1 MRRRLLLAAAASAAT
16 IAALLVPASSAS
28 ADGSI
33 VITAG
38 PSQYTLAYTHP
49 TGTITVSGGTIS
61 ARCTAQSF
69 KGSSFFKT
77 PRCTTRKIFCPLTAT
92 SCSLAVNFQENAARG
107 PVVFVAG
114 VSIVG
119 SNSGV
124 TSTPEPYNCP
134 GAVNCGWRFD
144 IDTLAP
150 GTSVQ
155 SQIVNLSNA
164 NYPNV
169 FAQTEL
175 TVN

>member
-1 MRRRLLLAAAASAAT
+1 MRRRLLLAAAVGAAT
-16 IAALLVPASSAS
+16 IAALLVPASPAS

-49 TGTITVSGGTIS
+49 TGTITISGGTIS

-69 KGSSFFKT
+69 KGSSLFKT
-77 PRCTTRKIFCPLTAT
+77 PRCTTRKIACPTTAT
-92 SCSLAVNFQENAARG
+92 SCSLAVNFQENAVKG
-107 PVVFVAG
+107 PVYFVAG
-114 VSIVG
+114 AVVSG
-119 SNSGV
+119 SPSGL
-124 TSTPEPYNCP
+124 TQEEPYNCP
-134 GAVNCGWRFD
+134 GVVNCGWRFSYA
-144 IDTLAP
+144 TLAP
-150 GTSVQ
+150 GATVQ
-155 SQIVNLSNA
+155 AQIINLSNA